1 MAVYTKELGT
11 VEISDD
17 VVAAIAGLATLEIK
31 GVASMSGGVVDGIT
45 EVIGRKNL
53 SKGIRVK
60 SNEKDVTIDAN
71 IIVNYGDSIS
81 EVSDGIQKKI
91 KSDVEKYTGLNVVGV
106 NIHVL
111 GINQP
116 GQPKPETSDT
126 VIQDVIEPATE
137 I

>member
-81 EVSDGIQKKI
+81 EVSENIQKKI
-91 KSDVEKYTGLNVVGV
+91 KSDVERYTGLNVIGV
-106 NIHVL
+106 NVHVL

-116 GQPKPETSDT
+116 GQPKEEIPNSTLK
-126 VIQDVIEPATE
+126 DVIEPATE
-137 I
+137 M

>member
-1 MAVYTKELGT
+1 MAVYTKELGS

-81 EVSDGIQKKI
+81 EVSESIQKKI
-91 KSDVEKYTGLNVVGV
+91 KGDVEKYTGLNVVGV

-116 GQPKPETSDT
+116 GQPKPETVSAA
-126 VIQDVIEPATE
+126 INDVIEPAAE

>member
-1 MAVYTKELGT
+1 M
-11 VEISDD
+11 VEIADD
-17 VVAAIAGLATLEIK
+17 VIAAIAGLSTMEVK

-53 SKGIRVK
+53 AKGIRVK

-81 EVSDGIQKKI
+81 DISENIQKKI
-91 KSDVEKYTGLNVVGV
+91 KGDVEKYTGLNVVGV
-106 NIHVL
+106 NIHVV

-116 GQPKPETSDT
+116 GEPKTGVNDST
-126 VIQDVIEPATE
+126 LQDVIEPTLE